1 MIFKFKIL
9 ERDAM
14 ILLSSLIN
22 LANTQ
27 VYQLNDTDRVMTRK
41 QRAEREED
49 NEILHRLIVALSE
62 QYGVDIDFYLQPDT
76 VNVSLIEGKHLH

>member
-1 MIFKFKIL
+1 MIFKF
-9 ERDAM
+9 
-14 ILLSSLIN
+14 
-22 LANTQ
+22 
-27 VYQLNDTDRVMTRK
+27 
-41 QRAEREED
+41 EREED